1 MCKDC
6 GCGENNGIVTKV
18 FRVPAMMCGN
28 CKASVE
34 GATIGLPGVMSS
46 EVDLPEKDA
55 VISFDPAKVDVG
67 TITKAIEATGF
78 EVEGVRDAEVERRPR
93 GVEAP
98 VGRGCQGYHGG
109 VVDELD

>member
-34 GATIGLPGVMSS
+34 GASIGLPGVMSS
-46 EVDLPEKDA
+46 EVDLPE
-55 VISFDPAKVDVG
+55 
-67 TITKAIEATGF
+67 
-78 EVEGVRDAEVERRPR
+78 
-93 GVEAP
+93 
-98 VGRGCQGYHGG
+98 
-109 VVDELD
+109 